1 MAEFW
6 LTHPRITV
14 TEYAEQRAAEMRA
27 ARQEALFGELAD
39 VTEDITTEDIAEI
52 VEVTEDEHTEDLAE
66 LDGLAEVGL
75 RRVGAADAVRPG
87 RDGQQRPA
95 AEAGRV
101 RNAGPVHGGR
111 VMAITYADAEA
122 EPLETEY
129 NWLDRFPR
137 GAVVLVAGW
146 RESAKG
152 LLTWN
157 LTAAATNGKPLPGET
172 EGRAP
177 ADVVMISAEDDLN
190 EDKAWRARAAGARL
204 DRVHDLTQLEDG
216 SPFEL
221 SASKTSPG
229 DAPMLLGFLRQL
241 RVSCMCGFTGSD
253 AADLAAHLDEGGAGC
268 EARNPRWVFMDPLNQ
283 LVMDGSI
290 KTDQGARRLIG
301 RLERVARLTG
311 VTIVIIHHFVK
322 SGSIGGSQG
331 LVDAPRWVYEIQPDP
346 AAPDCK
352 IIHTHK
358 CNKGSPEDIRY
369 RIIRDGHDSRIEW
382 VQQGPGMEREERSW
396 RGDDLAVRRQARQA
410 APQAAP
416 PSVTYSAAV
425 ASRGRGKRSLGA
437 GMATLEAAQRAC
449 EATPE
454 WKVLGEFGHVP
465 QWVQVPSG
473 NWVAGDPKATA
484 FAVVAGTASRAAV

>member
-1 MAEFW
+1 
-6 LTHPRITV
+6 
-14 TEYAEQRAAEMRA
+14 
-27 ARQEALFGELAD
+27 
-39 VTEDITTEDIAEI
+39 
-52 VEVTEDEHTEDLAE
+52 
-66 LDGLAEVGL
+66 
-75 RRVGAADAVRPG
+75 
-87 RDGQQRPA
+87 
-95 AEAGRV
+95 
-101 RNAGPVHGGR
+101 
-111 VMAITYADAEA
+111 MAITYADAEA

-396 RGDDLAVRRQARQA
+396 RGDDLAVRKARRRA
-410 APQAAP
+410 AGR
-416 PSVTYSAAV
+416 PSVRHVLGCCRVTRPGEAV
-425 ASRGRGKRSLGA
+425 ARRGDHDAGGGAAGMRGDAGVEGA
-437 GMATLEAAQRAC
+437 GRVRA
-449 EATPE
+449 
-454 WKVLGEFGHVP
+454 
-465 QWVQVPSG
+465 
-473 NWVAGDPKATA
+473 
-484 FAVVAGTASRAAV
+484 RAAVGAGSVRELGSGRPEGYGVRRPRLRGS